1 MKKIIT
7 LSLGLLLSVSSL
19 AAPAVSPVATSVNHE
34 AKLTSS
40 ILLWMRADKPRQ
52 VSMDR
57 WAGPHAKIISA
68 SPSLSEYRQLHF
80 NEVNTGLWPA
90 IEGVQTQIP
99 ADRKIDGVADV
110 TLKSYEAIA
119 LGEKQSQLAQADE
132 INLFSRTLLYAASP
146 DNSKWYQLGGQP
158 TQARAMVFIRKRD
171 EISEALFQQ
180 FINQELAP
188 SLANLNA
195 NGLTELRS
203 HAYDKY
209 NQAQWDS
216 PNVAHDNPPEA
227 QFQAAL
233 ILGFQSPQAMSDFF
247 DSENLKPISQ
257 RLAQFS
263 RAVHAYQL
271 EKTLT
276 FIHNGEQ
283 MPVHDTLENKQ

>member
-1 MKKIIT
+1 MKKITT
-7 LSLGLLLSVSSL
+7 LLLGLLLNTGCFATPVVLPVS
-19 AAPAVSPVATSVNHE
+19 TSVNHE
-34 AKLTSS
+34 AKLSSS
-40 ILLWMRADKPRQ
+40 ILLWMRTDKPRQ

-68 SPSLSEYRQLHF
+68 NPSLAEYRQLHF

-119 LGEKQSQLAQADE
+119 LGEKYSQMAQADE

-146 DNSKWYQLGGQP
+146 DNSKWYQLDAQP
-158 TQARAMVFIRKRD
+158 TQAHVMVFLRKRD
-171 EISEALFQQ
+171 EVSESLFQQ

-203 HAYDKY
+203 HVYGKY

-233 ILGFQSPQAMSDFF
+233 ILGFKNHQALTAFF
-247 DSENLKPISQ
+247 ESENLKPISQ

-271 EKTLT
+271 EKTLL
-276 FIHNGEQ
+276 FISNG
-283 MPVHDTLENKQ
+283 KQTD